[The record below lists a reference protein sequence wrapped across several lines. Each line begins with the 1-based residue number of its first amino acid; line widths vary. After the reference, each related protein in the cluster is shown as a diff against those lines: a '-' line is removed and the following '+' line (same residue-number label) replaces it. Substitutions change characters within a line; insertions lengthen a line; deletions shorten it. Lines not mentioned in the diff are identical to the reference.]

1 MVTPI
6 PHGRRELTGHP
17 LSVPMDAAPGRDAT
31 CSADDGDHGL
41 RPVGGNAA
49 VTIQAE
55 TTEPGGWS
63 KRWARWRSYG
73 LVENLFFVAAAAF
86 SLMLAVVVLR
96 KGVSRPAD
104 VLFLIAF
111 YLVLAY
117 LALPRFHRILT
128 ALYVPDYYI
137 GRTRTG
143 DGLLG
148 DPVNLALLG
157 DGVQIRQAMEDAGWV
172 EADPVNLN
180 SALRIIAG
188 SVMRRSYPTAPV
200 SPLFLFGRQ
209 QDMAFQQE
217 VDGSPSKRHHVRF
230 WRCPPGWLLPG
241 GARVDWL
248 AAGTFDRAVGLS
260 LFTLQVTHKIE
271 PNIDVERDH
280 IVATLEHAVPQTKVN
295 VLENFSTGY
304 HTRNGGGDTLRTD
317 GALPVIDLS
326 AVPVHAEAP
335 RGTAPDAVR
344 RRQAAGLV
352 DPGVPADPDRH
363 RHHLLR
369 GGRRCLPRR
378 GRAGRRIGGTRTE
391 VIVANVVAL
400 VVLTGLQVVLSTL
413 VFKGFN
419 WARVLLLAVTS
430 VTLVTRLAGAI
441 VRVPGSMDIVQMS
454 VDVLIVYALTSL
466 SARTWT
472 HDRRTLRRELRR
484 KRRDAKAL
492 GA

>member
-1 MVTPI
+1 M
-6 PHGRRELTGHP
+6 
-17 LSVPMDAAPGRDAT
+17 
-31 CSADDGDHGL
+31 
-41 RPVGGNAA
+41 
-49 VTIQAE
+49 TIQAE

-230 WRCPPGWLLPG
+230 
-241 GARVDWL
+241 
-248 AAGTFDRAVGLS
+248 
-260 LFTLQVTHKIE
+260 
-271 PNIDVERDH
+271 
-280 IVATLEHAVPQTKVN
+280 
-295 VLENFSTGY
+295 
-304 HTRNGGGDTLRTD
+304 
-317 GALPVIDLS
+317 
-326 AVPVHAEAP
+326 
-335 RGTAPDAVR
+335 
-344 RRQAAGLV
+344 
-352 DPGVPADPDRH
+352 
-363 RHHLLR
+363 
-369 GGRRCLPRR
+369 
-378 GRAGRRIGGTRTE
+378 
-391 VIVANVVAL
+391 
-400 VVLTGLQVVLSTL
+400 
-413 VFKGFN
+413 
-419 WARVLLLAVTS
+419 
-430 VTLVTRLAGAI
+430 
-441 VRVPGSMDIVQMS
+441 
-454 VDVLIVYALTSL
+454 
-466 SARTWT
+466 
-472 HDRRTLRRELRR
+472 
-484 KRRDAKAL
+484 
-492 GA
+492 

>member
-1 MVTPI
+1 M
-6 PHGRRELTGHP
+6 
-17 LSVPMDAAPGRDAT
+17 
-31 CSADDGDHGL
+31 
-41 RPVGGNAA
+41 
-49 VTIQAE
+49 TIQAE
-55 TTEPGGWS
+55 TTEPGGWR

-96 KGVSRPAD
+96 KGVSRPGD

-157 DGVQIRQAMEDAGWV
+157 DGAQIRQSMEDAGWV

-280 IVATLEHAVPQTKVN
+280 IVKTLEDSVPQTKVTM
-295 VLENFSTGY
+295 LEDFSTGY
-304 HTRNGGGDTLRTD
+304 HTRNGGGDSLRTD
-317 GALPVIDLS
+317 GALPVVDLS
-326 AVPVHAEAP
+326 AVPVHAATPHEESHQMLSDVGKRPVSLILAFLLILI
-335 RGTAPDAVR
+335 GIVITFVETSVDAFRDVAG
-344 RRQAAGLV
+344 QAAE
-352 DPGVPADPDRH
+352 
-363 RHHLLR
+363 
-369 GGRRCLPRR
+369 
-378 GRAGRRIGGTRTE
+378 AGSTNTE
-391 VIVANVVAL
+391 VIVVNAIALAINAVLAL
-400 VVLTGLQVVLSTL
+400 VLSAL

-419 WARVLLLAVTS
+419 WARVLLLAFTS
-430 VTLVTRLAGAI
+430 VTLVTRLAAAI

-472 HDRRTLRRELRR
+472 HDRRVARKELRR
-484 KRRDAKAL
+484 KRRVAKAL

>member
-1 MVTPI
+1 M
-6 PHGRRELTGHP
+6 
-17 LSVPMDAAPGRDAT
+17 
-31 CSADDGDHGL
+31 
-41 RPVGGNAA
+41 
-49 VTIQAE
+49 TIQAE

-335 RGTAPDAVR
+335 HEEQHQMLSDVGKRPVSLILAFLLILIGIGITFSEVAVDAFHDVAG
-344 RRQAAGLV
+344 QVAAS
-352 DPGVPADPDRH
+352 
-363 RHHLLR
+363 
-369 GGRRCLPRR
+369 
-378 GRAGRRIGGTRTE
+378 GGTRTE